1 MSVQGIT
8 RQPLGEVNGNQLV
21 MASPQKSGIKQQA
34 SNMSSPAKK
43 NDHKA
48 ELFNS
53 PKKSNALPEPLLD
66 ENSDR

>member
-8 RQPLGEVNGNQLV
+8 RAPLGEVNGNQQV
-21 MASPQKSGIKQQA
+21 AMASPLKRAGGA
-34 SNMSSPAKK
+34 LNGSPAKK

-48 ELFNS
+48 ELFSS
-53 PKKSNALPEPLLD
+53 PRKSTLLPEPLLD

>member
-1 MSVQGIT
+1 
-8 RQPLGEVNGNQLV
+8 
-21 MASPQKSGIKQQA
+21 
-34 SNMSSPAKK
+34 MSSPAKK